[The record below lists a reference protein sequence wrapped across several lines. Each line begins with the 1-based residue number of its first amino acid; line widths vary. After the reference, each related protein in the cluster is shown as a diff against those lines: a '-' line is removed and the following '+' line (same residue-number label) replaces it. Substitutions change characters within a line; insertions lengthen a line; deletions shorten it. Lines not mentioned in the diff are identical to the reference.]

1 MTHIV
6 FASDNGFVR
15 QLTVAS
21 SSAIYAMRNKSA
33 AVSMHILDCG
43 IAEEKWNDYSSLLNR
58 LAQENKV
65 ELHLER
71 HTIDMNRIQN
81 LQGWTNGSK
90 ATWARILIPELLPQ
104 VDTCIYSDCDILF
117 IDDPSEMLKTL
128 DDEKPLLIGHLN
140 PLNKLSPDAKWHHQ
154 NNLPF
159 DGNNYLCTGLVVM
172 NLAAFRKEN
181 LTEQCFEF
189 AARFPNTASV
199 DQTVLNNICRG
210 RTATFQDAWELF
222 PYECYA
228 CPGELKAI
236 HFVGGFPWLKSISL
250 FAAVLLNLSKKVCT
264 IWYDFEERILKL
276 PHSHA
281 IKQPL
286 WLQILATLDALA
298 YRLADA
304 LKIKIPNR
312 ECWQEMISDYCKH
325 TPAIDNAR
333 RKLLSTSK

>member
-43 IAEEKWNDYSSLLNR
+43 IAEEKWNDYSSLLTR

-104 VDTCIYSDCDILF
+104 VDTCIYSDCDMLF
-117 IDDPSEMLKTL
+117 IEDPSEMLKTL
-128 DDEKPLLIGHLN
+128 GDAHTLLVGHRN
-140 PLNKLSPDAKWHHQ
+140 AFDNFCADAQWFKAHG
-154 NNLPF
+154 LPF
-159 DGNNYLCTGLVVM
+159 KAELYLCAGLIVM

-181 LTEQCFEF
+181 LVAKCFEF
-189 AARFPNTASV
+189 IAQYPNVATR
-199 DQTVLNNICRG
+199 DQATLNHVCYG
-210 RTATFQDAWELF
+210 RTKVFTDGWGLF
-222 PYECYA
+222 TQECYSFN
-228 CPGELKAI
+228 GEIKAI
-236 HFVGGFPWLKSISL
+236 HFVAGMPWLKRITRFDAVWNLACLRIS
-250 FAAVLLNLSKKVCT
+250 NL
-264 IWYDFEERILKL
+264 WYNFEERILKL
-276 PHSHA
+276 PRSTA
-281 IKQPL
+281 VKQPFHFRVL
-286 WLQILATLDALA
+286 AVIEIWVYQITNI
-298 YRLADA
+298 
-304 LKIKIPNR
+304 LKIHMPAR
-312 ECWQEMISDYCKH
+312 AWFQEMIAGYYNP
-325 TPAIDNAR
+325 TPALTNAFQ
-333 RKLLSTSK
+333 KLFD